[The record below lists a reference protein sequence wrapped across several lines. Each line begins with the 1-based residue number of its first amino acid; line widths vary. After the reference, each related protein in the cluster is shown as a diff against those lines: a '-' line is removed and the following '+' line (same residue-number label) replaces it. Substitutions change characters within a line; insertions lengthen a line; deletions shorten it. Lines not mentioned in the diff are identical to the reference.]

1 MANRKR
7 NIQMKFWVTEEEKRL
22 IDEKM
27 AQLPT
32 KRYGAYL
39 RKMAIDGY
47 IIQVDTTDIKE
58 MTKAL
63 GSIGRN
69 INQIARRVNAG
80 GPAYQ
85 ADMEEIRERL
95 EQIWQLQRRP
105 IKSTLKAAIDY
116 ICNPDKT
123 DGSCWCPPSAA
134 PRRPQTS
141 NLRGPAAMLLTKV
154 RTWPP
159 PDPSV

>member
-1 MANRKR
+1 MVSRQR

-27 AQLPT
+27 SQLPT

-58 MTKAL
+58 MTKVL

-69 INQIARRVNAG
+69 INQIAKRVNAG

-95 EQIWQLQRRP
+95 EQIWQLQRR
-105 IKSTLKAAIDY
+105 I
-116 ICNPDKT
+116 
-123 DGSCWCPPSAA
+123 
-134 PRRPQTS
+134 
-141 NLRGPAAMLLTKV
+141 LLSQ
-154 RTWPP
+154 R
-159 PDPSV
+159 

>member
-7 NIQMKFWVTEEEKRL
+7 NIQMKFWVTEEEKQL

-27 AQLPT
+27 SQLPT

-47 IIQVDTTDIKE
+47 IIQVDTTNIRE

-69 INQIARRVNAG
+69 INQIAKRVNAG

-95 EQIWQLQRRP
+95 EQIWQLQRR
-105 IKSTLKAAIDY
+105 I
-116 ICNPDKT
+116 
-123 DGSCWCPPSAA
+123 
-134 PRRPQTS
+134 
-141 NLRGPAAMLLTKV
+141 LLSQ
-154 RTWPP
+154 R
-159 PDPSV
+159 

>member
-7 NIQMKFWVTEEEKRL
+7 NIQMKFWVTEGEKRL

-27 AQLPT
+27 SQLPT

-47 IIQVDTTDIKE
+47 IIQVDTTDIRE

-69 INQIARRVNAG
+69 INQIAKRVNAG

-85 ADMEEIRERL
+85 ADMEELRERL
-95 EQIWQLQRRP
+95 EQIWQLQRCILFSQR
-105 IKSTLKAAIDY
+105 
-116 ICNPDKT
+116 
-123 DGSCWCPPSAA
+123 
-134 PRRPQTS
+134 
-141 NLRGPAAMLLTKV
+141 
-154 RTWPP
+154 
-159 PDPSV
+159 

>member
-69 INQIARRVNAG
+69 INQIAKRVNAG

-95 EQIWQLQRRP
+95 EQIWQLQRR
-105 IKSTLKAAIDY
+105 ILLSQHAALDC

-123 DGSCWCPPSAA
+123 DGKLLVSSFGCTAES
-134 PRRPQTS
+134 RRH
-141 NLRGPAAMLLTKV
+141 
-154 RTWPP
+154 
-159 PDPSV
+159 

>member
-27 AQLPT
+27 AQFPT
-32 KRYGAYL
+32 KRYEAYL

-69 INQIARRVNAG
+69 ISQIAKRMNAG
-80 GPAYQ
+80 ALL
-85 ADMEEIRERL
+85 I
-95 EQIWQLQRRP
+95 RP
-105 IKSTLKAAIDY
+105 IWRRYGRDWSRY
-116 ICNPDKT
+116 
-123 DGSCWCPPSAA
+123 GSYKDASY
-134 PRRPQTS
+134 
-141 NLRGPAAMLLTKV
+141 
-154 RTWPP
+154 
-159 PDPSV
+159 